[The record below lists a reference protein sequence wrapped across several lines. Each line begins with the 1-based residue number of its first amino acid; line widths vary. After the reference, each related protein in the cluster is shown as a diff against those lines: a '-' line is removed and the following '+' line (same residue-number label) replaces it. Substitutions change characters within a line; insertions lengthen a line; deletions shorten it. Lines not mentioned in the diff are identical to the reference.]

1 MHDFSSGQPARLNMN
16 DSNGDTTF
24 EVFQGHITA
33 SGDIS
38 ASGNIIGNI
47 NGGTF

>member
-1 MHDFSSGQPARLNMN
+1 MHDFSSGQPSKLNMN
-16 DSNGDTTF
+16 DSNNNITF

-33 SGDIS
+33 SGNIS
-38 ASGNIIGNI
+38 ASGDIIGNI